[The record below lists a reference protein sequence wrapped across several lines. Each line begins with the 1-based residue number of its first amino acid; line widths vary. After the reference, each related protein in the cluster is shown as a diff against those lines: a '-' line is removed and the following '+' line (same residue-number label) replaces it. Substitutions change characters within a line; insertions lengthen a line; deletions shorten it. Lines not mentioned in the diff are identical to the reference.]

1 MTKNSHTWNTSI
13 ASLPNPHVLQTWQ
26 WWQVKARYGWQ
37 LIHRLW
43 GDPAKPDAA
52 ALILQRSIP
61 IVGFA
66 ARLRVMYIPKGPL
79 LRDWG
84 DTALRNQV
92 LDDLRELARKQGA
105 IFLKIDPD
113 IPLGTGIPATP
124 DERENPLGAAV
135 CDDLRSRGWHFSD
148 EQIQFRNT
156 VLVDL
161 APSEDEI
168 LARMKQKTRYN
179 IRLAGRKGVTVRS
192 GTSDDFD
199 LLYRMYA
206 ETSLRDGFAIRDEGY
221 YRKLWGTFINSDLP
235 TRKPANLPACKL
247 ADLPTCEPLIA
258 EVDGEPVAAVV
269 IFHFAGRAYYMHGM
283 SHPVHRNKMP
293 NYLLQWEAMR
303 RARAAGCTVYDLW
316 GAPEIFAESDSMWG
330 VFRFKRGLGGEVLR
344 TTGAYD
350 LPIRPLYYRLY
361 TQVLPRIL
369 DVMRRRG
376 QERTEQNMGN

>member
-1 MTKNSHTWNTSI
+1 
-13 ASLPNPHVLQTWQ
+13 
-26 WWQVKARYGWQ
+26 
-37 LIHRLW
+37 LW

-84 DTALRNQV
+84 DAALRNQV

-161 APSEDEI
+161 APSEDDI
-168 LARMKQKTRYN
+168 LVRMKQKTRYN
-179 IRLAGRKGVTVRS
+179 IRLAGRKGVTVRP
-192 GTSDDFD
+192 GTSDDFG

-206 ETSLRDGFAIRDEGY
+206 ETSVRDGFVIRDEDY
-221 YRKLWGTFINSDLP
+221 YRQLWGTFINSDLP

-247 ADLPTCEPLIA
+247 ENLPTCEPLIA

-269 IFHFAGRAYYMHGM
+269 IFRFAERAYYMHGM
-283 SHPVHRNKMP
+283 SRPAHRNKMS

-316 GAPEIFAESDSMWG
+316 GAPEIFAESDSMWS
-330 VFRFKRGLGGEVLR
+330 VFRFKRGLGGKVLR
-344 TTGAYD
+344 TIGAYD

-376 QERTEQNMGN
+376 QERTERTMGS